1 MSAADAPPE
10 VVIGVD
16 VGGTFIDI
24 VAIERDGGVVHA
36 EKVLST
42 PADLSVGIMQGL
54 DKVFGRQIGA
64 AIASSRI
71 VHATTSA
78 TNALLESK
86 TSRVGLIT
94 NRGFRDVLE
103 IRRHA
108 RPDAY
113 NMQLE
118 IAPPLV
124 PRDLRLE
131 IDARLSPDGSVLV
144 PIDPRQV
151 ADVARALMQADVES
165 YCVSLLHAYARPEEE
180 HAVAAIIRAED
191 SHAYV
196 TCSVDVCPEF
206 REYERTS
213 TAVVNAAVMPLVD
226 AYLDNLENRLGAQG
240 YTRHLYIMQSSGGM
254 MTAGEIRRQPV
265 NIIESGPA
273 AGVVACH
280 AIGQLLGRENL
291 LSFDM
296 GGTTAK
302 AALIHEGRIEM
313 STEYEVGSNAHGAQG
328 GGGYGA
334 GYPIRVPCMDIVE
347 VGAGGGSI
355 AWLDDAGGLRVGPQ
369 SAGAEPGPV
378 CYGRGG
384 VEPTT
389 TDANLYLGRLSA
401 DYFLGGEMV
410 LDLSQVEVA
419 LSRLAAPLGMDPLA
433 LAAGITEVSNSHMVR
448 ALRRVSVER
457 GRHPSQYSMVAF
469 GGAGPIHACYL
480 AEELGVAEVL
490 VPPLPGVASAVG
502 LLGADMRHEARRAFF
517 GDLSTLNPAQFTDAF
532 RELSVQARAGLAG
545 AGLTEDQIVAVGG
558 CDMRYVG
565 QAYEL
570 AVDWPTLTP
579 SSSTIGDIA
588 AQFHQQHRRLY
599 SYDIPDRA
607 IELVSLRV
615 TVTATV
621 ARPAGAGLEPSRA
634 APQPKGSRPVHFR
647 VVGSLQCPV
656 YERSDLRAEDRLSGP
671 AVIEQ
676 KDSTT
681 LLPPGWWLV
690 VAPLGH
696 LILSRDQGGNHGTR
710 QPG

>member
-1 MSAADAPPE
+1 MSIANSRPD

-24 VAIERDGGVVHA
+24 VAIERASGEVYA

-42 PADLSVGIMQGL
+42 PDDLSIGILQGL
-54 DKVFGRQIGA
+54 EKVFGARLA
-64 AIASSRI
+64 AAVANARI

-78 TNALLESK
+78 TNALLEGK

-108 RPDAY
+108 RPDSY
-113 NMQLE
+113 NMGLE

-124 PRDLRLE
+124 LRDLRLE
-131 IDARLSPDGSVLV
+131 INARLGPDGTVLEEV
-144 PIDPRQV
+144 DPEEIAAV
-151 ADVARALMQADVES
+151 TRALKDAAVEA
-165 YCVSLLHAYARPEEE
+165 YTVSLLHAYTRPGEE
-180 HAVAAIIRAED
+180 HAVAAVIQREVPG
-191 SHAYV
+191 AYV
-196 TCSVDVCPEF
+196 TCSFVVCPEF

-213 TAVVNAAVMPLVD
+213 TAVVNTAVMPLVD
-226 AYLDNLENRLGAQG
+226 AYLDNLENRLSAHG
-240 YTRHLYIMQSSGGM
+240 YARHLYIVQSSGGM
-254 MTAGEIRRQPV
+254 MTAAEIRRQPV

-273 AGVVACH
+273 AGVVACQ
-280 AIGQLLGRENL
+280 AIGQALGRDNL

-302 AALIHEGRIEM
+302 AALIHAGRIDM
-313 STEYEVGSNAHGAQG
+313 STEYEVGSTAHGAQG

-334 GYPIRVPCMDIVE
+334 GYPIRIPFMDIVE

-355 AWLDDAGGLRVGPQ
+355 AWVDEAGGLWVGPQ

-378 CYGRGG
+378 CYSRGG
-384 VEPTT
+384 EAPTT

-401 DYFLGGEMV
+401 DYFLGGEMT
-410 LDLSQVEVA
+410 LDLPPVKEA
-419 LSRLAAPLGMDPLA
+419 LTHLAEQLGMDALQ
-433 LAAGITEVSNSHMVR
+433 LAAGITEVANSHMVR

-457 GRHPSQYSMVAF
+457 GRHPSQYAMVAF

-480 AEELGVAEVL
+480 AEELGVTEVL
-490 VPPLPGVASAVG
+490 IPPLPGVASAVG

-517 GDLSTLNPAQFTDAF
+517 GTLSATAPTALTQTFAD
-532 RELSVQARAGLAG
+532 LSVQAHASLTG
-545 AGLTEDQIVAVGG
+545 AGLDEDQIVAVGAA
-558 CDMRYVG
+558 DMHYVG

-570 AVDWPTLTP
+570 TIDWPNLTP
-579 SSSTIGDIA
+579 DATTCSEMA
-588 AQFHQQHRRLY
+588 ARFHQEHHRLY
-599 SYDIPDRA
+599 AYDIPERE

-621 ARPAGAGLEPSRA
+621 ERPEPATLDASQGLAQS
-634 APQPKGSRPVHFR
+634 KGHRSVYFR
-647 VVGSLQCPV
+647 DAGSLECPV
-656 YERSDLRAEDRLSGP
+656 YERGELRGGDTLKGP

-681 LLPPGWWLV
+681 LLPPNWSLV
-690 VAPLGH
+690 TDPLGH
-696 LILSRDQGGNHGTR
+696 LILTHEK
-710 QPG
+710 